1 MNHLVQHNKQ
11 YHRKVLLRSFQL
23 NGHTLEFHSQTQKVR
38 TNHLV
43 QHDKQHHRKVLLRS
57 FQLNGDTLEFHPQSQ
72 TLERTTLYSIHVINS
87 TTGKYSLR
95 SKRFR
100 AVRSKERER
109 ESFFGSR
116 FISCAAK
123 TSLSLLRK
131 QTETLATQAIKESTA
146 PLLSIEWSHFR
157 ILSSDA
163 EGRITLSS
171 ILNSHRRKVLRSS
184 FRLNGCILVFHP
196 RTLTFKFTAILIVR
210 FYCPC
215 FFVFVFVFVFSL
227 YRRCIGFNSK
237 QSGS

>member
-123 TSLSLLRK
+123 TGLSLLRN
-131 QTETLATQAIKESTA
+131 QTETLATR
-146 PLLSIEWSHFR
+146 L
-157 ILSSDA
+157 
-163 EGRITLSS
+163 
-171 ILNSHRRKVLRSS
+171 RKVLLRC
-184 FRLNGCILVFHP
+184 FQLNGH
-196 RTLTFKFTAILIVR
+196 TLG
-210 FYCPC
+210 FYPQTQKVELPC
-215 FFVFVFVFVFSL
+215 AA
-227 YRRCIGFNSK
+227 Y
-237 QSGS
+237 

>member
-1 MNHLVQHNKQ
+1 M
-11 YHRKVLLRSFQL
+11 
-23 NGHTLEFHSQTQKVR
+23 
-38 TNHLV
+38 
-43 QHDKQHHRKVLLRS
+43 
-57 FQLNGDTLEFHPQSQ
+57 
-72 TLERTTLYSIHVINS
+72 
-87 TTGKYSLR
+87 
-95 SKRFR
+95 RF
-100 AVRSKERER
+100 RSKERER

-210 FYCPC
+210 FYCRC
-215 FFVFVFVFVFSL
+215 FFVFVFVFRFTDYVTALKVNKPKAEDDLNAEETSSEDEDEL
-227 YRRCIGFNSK
+227 T
-237 QSGS
+237 QQ